1 MRKEARLL
9 LDRALGALTLSID
22 HFNRWI
28 ASARQAHD
36 QGAAATLSIDHF
48 NRPWNVARP
57 EAVLIQL
64 ER

>member
-22 HFNRWI
+22 HFNR
-28 ASARQAHD
+28 
-36 QGAAATLSIDHF
+36 
-48 NRPWNVARP
+48 PWNVARP